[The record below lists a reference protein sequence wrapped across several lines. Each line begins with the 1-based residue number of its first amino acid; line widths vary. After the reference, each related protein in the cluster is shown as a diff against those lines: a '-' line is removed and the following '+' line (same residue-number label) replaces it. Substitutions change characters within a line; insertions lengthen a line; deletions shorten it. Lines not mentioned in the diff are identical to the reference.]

1 MPTYREMRELLDES
15 DKKRKEQKE
24 RQNQERLE
32 RLKEMGI
39 KPFDTNQVPPRRCD
53 HPNTMEDS
61 TATFFWV
68 VAMII
73 SLLFKGGWILCILET
88 IIWLKF
94 ITRYKK

>member
-1 MPTYREMRELLDES
+1 MPTYEEMRELRQKREREREEFN
-15 DKKRKEQKE
+15 KKREEMRIKE
-24 RQNQERLE
+24 LE
-32 RLKEMGI
+32 AKGI
-39 KPFDTNQVPPRRCD
+39 KPFDISQVPPQRCD

-61 TATFFWV
+61 TATIVWI

-73 SLLFKGGWILCILET
+73 SLLFKGGWALCILET